1 MRMST
6 QRIRTIYTI
15 SLVIL
20 DAFLVAVA
28 FVLAYQL
35 RVVID
40 WPEPLANS
48 VPLTAYTGLLLV
60 QVISIV
66 VALFFYR
73 SGTRNDCKTG
83 HHYVNCLSMLRMRAR
98 RGGLKTHSLPP
109 KKHTPKDGAA
119 FI

>member
-1 MRMST
+1 MNDLLF
-6 QRIRTIYTI
+6 I
-15 SLVIL
+15 S
-20 DAFLVAVA
+20 
-28 FVLAYQL
+28 Y
-35 RVVID
+35 
-40 WPEPLANS
+40 
-48 VPLTAYTGLLLV
+48 LTARKVSTCAEQNTPRQRRGVLCPIDLLRGKYLAA
-60 QVISIV
+60 IN
-66 VALFFYR
+66 ALPLFFYR